1 MLYVVEYGHVALRV
15 LSASFTLERSYN
27 MLAQVV
33 EVTANEK
40 GEADNTYRYLI
51 IPGVFSE

>member
-1 MLYVVEYGHVALRV
+1 
-15 LSASFTLERSYN
+15 
-27 MLAQVV
+27 MLAQAV

-51 IPGVFSE
+51 IPDVFSE